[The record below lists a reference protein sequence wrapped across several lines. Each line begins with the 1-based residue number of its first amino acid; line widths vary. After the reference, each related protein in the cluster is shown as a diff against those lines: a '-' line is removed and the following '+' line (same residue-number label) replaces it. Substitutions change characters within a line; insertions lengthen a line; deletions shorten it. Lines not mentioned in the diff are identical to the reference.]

1 MAADRSRWSSP
12 LVDRYASDAMAFLWS
27 DQHKFATWR
36 RLWLALAEA
45 QQELGLDIA
54 DGQLDQL
61 RAHLDDIDF
70 EAAAAYEKQLRHDV
84 MAHVHALGDLAPDA
98 RAIVHLGAT
107 SCFVGDNTDLL
118 VLRDSLD
125 VLLPK
130 LAAVAD
136 QLATFA
142 RRWASQPTLGFT
154 HFQPAQVTTV
164 GKRACLWLQELLF
177 DLRNLERVRDDLRFR
192 GAKGTT
198 GTQASYLALFD
209 GDHGKVEA
217 LDEKVAH
224 AMGFDQRYR
233 VTGQTYSRKVDH
245 DVVSAI
251 GSFGATAHKIA
262 TDVRLLAH
270 LKEIEE
276 PFGKHQI
283 GSSAMAYKRNPM
295 RSERICALS
304 RHLMTLPG
312 NSAQTA
318 AVQWMERTLDDSAN
332 RRVTLAEAFLCAD
345 GVLEALLSVTRGLEV
360 YPAVIDARLRA
371 ELPFMATEE
380 ILMAMVQAGGDRQ
393 DLHELIRVHSQE
405 AAAQVKRHG
414 RPNDLLDRLRADDA
428 FAPVHDQLDTLLDP
442 ARFVGRAPQQVE
454 DFLTAEAEPA
464 IAPWRDR
471 FPDGAGALRV

>member
-1 MAADRSRWSSP
+1 MDRSRWSSP
-12 LVDRYASDAMAFLWS
+12 LVDRYATDAMAFLWS
-27 DQHKFATWR
+27 DQHKFQTWR

-45 QQELGLDIA
+45 QQTLGLDITDA
-54 DGQLDQL
+54 QLDAL
-61 RAHLDDIDF
+61 RAHQDDIDF
-70 EAAAAYEKQLRHDV
+70 VAAAAYERELRHDV
-84 MAHVHALGDLAPDA
+84 MAHVHALGDVAPEA

-107 SCFVGDNTDLL
+107 SCFVGDNTDLI
-118 VLRDSLD
+118 VLRASLD
-125 VLLPK
+125 LLLPK

-136 QLATFA
+136 QLASFA
-142 RRWASQPTLGFT
+142 RTWAHQPTLGFT

-177 DLRNLERVRDDLRFR
+177 DLRALERVRDDLRFR

-209 GDHGKVEA
+209 GDHDKVES
-217 LDEKVAH
+217 LDRMVAES
-224 AMGFDQRYR
+224 MGFKERYR

-245 DVVSAI
+245 EVVMAL
-251 GSFGATAHKIA
+251 GSFGATAHKMA

-270 LKEIEE
+270 LKELEE
-276 PFGKHQI
+276 PFGAKQI

-295 RSERICALS
+295 RSERICALA

-312 NSAQTA
+312 NSVQTA

-332 RRVTLAEAFLCAD
+332 RRITLAEAFLCAD
-345 GVLEALLSVTRGLEV
+345 GVLEALLSVTRGFEV
-360 YPAVIDARLRA
+360 YPAVIEARLRS

-393 DLHELIRVHSQE
+393 DLHEYIRVHSQE
-405 AAAQVKRHG
+405 AAAQVKKHG
-414 RPNDLLDRLRADDA
+414 RPNDLLERIRADPH
-428 FAPVHDQLDTLLDP
+428 FAPVHGQLDALLDP
-442 ARFVGRAPQQVE
+442 ARFVGRAPEQVE
-454 DFLTAEAEPA
+454 DFLAAEAEPA

-471 FPDGAGALRV
+471 FPEGAGALRV

>member
-1 MAADRSRWSSP
+1 MDRTRWSSP
-12 LVDRYASDAMAFLWS
+12 LVDRYATDAMAFLWS
-27 DQHKFATWR
+27 DQHKFQTWR

-45 QQELGLDIA
+45 QQKLGLDITDA
-54 DGQLDQL
+54 QLDAL
-61 RAHLDDIDF
+61 RAHQDDIDYV
-70 EAAAAYEKQLRHDV
+70 AAAAYERELRHDV
-84 MAHVHALGDLAPDA
+84 MAHVHALGDVAPEA

-107 SCFVGDNTDLL
+107 SCFVGDNTDLI
-118 VLRDSLD
+118 VLRASLD
-125 VLLPK
+125 LLLPK

-136 QLATFA
+136 QLASFA
-142 RRWASQPTLGFT
+142 RTWAHQPTLGFT

-177 DLRNLERVRDDLRFR
+177 DLRALERVRDDLRFR

-209 GDHGKVEA
+209 GDHDKVES
-217 LDEKVAH
+217 LDRMVAES
-224 AMGFDQRYR
+224 MGFEQRYR

-245 DVVSAI
+245 EVVMAL
-251 GSFGATAHKIA
+251 GSFGATAHKFA

-270 LKEIEE
+270 LKELEE
-276 PFGKHQI
+276 PFGAKQI

-295 RSERICALS
+295 RSERICALA
-304 RHLMTLPG
+304 RHLMTLPS

-332 RRVTLAEAFLCAD
+332 RRITLAEAFLCAD
-345 GVLEALLSVTRGLEV
+345 GVLEALLSVTRGFEV
-360 YPAVIDARLRA
+360 YPAVIEARLRS

-393 DLHELIRVHSQE
+393 DLHEYIRVHSQE

-414 RPNDLLDRLRADDA
+414 RPNDLLDRIRADPH
-428 FAPVHDQLDTLLDP
+428 FAPVHGQLDALLDP
-442 ARFVGRAPQQVE
+442 ARFVGRAPEQVE
-454 DFLTAEAEPA
+454 DFLATEAEPA
-464 IAPWRDR
+464 IAPWRGR
-471 FPDGAGALRV
+471 FPEGAGTLRV